1 MTTPQQGNWDPN
13 AYPPPPPQ
21 QPGHPG
27 YAQPG
32 YAQQGYPQPGGGYPL
47 PGYGAPG
54 YPPPGY
60 PQQPGFGAPPYAPWG
75 VRVGSY
81 LIDALVPAAVAVVGS
96 LLMIPAIARGDGSG
110 LGPMMIIMVVVY
122 LAVFGFVLW
131 NSCYR
136 QGTTGQSIG
145 KKVVGTKLVRVR
157 DGQSIGFG
165 MAFVRQLAHVLD
177 SIPFYLG
184 YLWPLWDERRQ
195 TFADK
200 VCDTVVVRVDT

>member
-13 AYPPPPPQ
+13 AYPPPPP
-21 QPGHPG
+21 PG
-27 YAQPG
+27 YPPQQGYPG
-32 YAQQGYPQPGGGYPL
+32 YAQQGYAQPGHL
-47 PGYGAPG
+47 QPGYGYQQPG

-75 VRVGSY
+75 TRVASY
-81 LIDALVPAAVAVVGS
+81 LIDALIPAAIAIVGS
-96 LLMIPAIARGDGSG
+96 LLMIPAVSAGDSSG
-110 LGPMMIIMVVVY
+110 VGLMMIIMVVVY
-122 LAVFGFVLW
+122 LAAFAFVLW

-157 DGQSIGFG
+157 DGQPVGFG

-200 VCDTVVVRVDT
+200 VCDTVVVRLDK